1 MSNIPPSFQQ
11 QAYGQTGSFSQPP
24 RSSGGM
30 SIWTILGITAAVVM
44 LMVILL
50 CSGLIFLGMRVAV
63 DSKQLRVARD
73 SIGVSE
79 IQVPENWQDIRGAQ
93 RNEDASLQLGNRFAE
108 TYAMIITEPKSDFD
122 EASTKFPTAEG
133 SFSVKDYSELIVEH
147 MITNSTGLVAT
158 NNSTVTVGNRPA
170 IRVNLKGN
178 VSGIPLAYVLTFVDG
193 NKHFHQVHA
202 WTLANRET
210 TNMPTLLKVVDSFR
224 ETNAH
229 E

>member
-11 QAYGQTGSFSQPP
+11 PVYGQTGSFSQPP

-108 TYAMIITEPKSDFD
+108 TYAMIITEPKSDFA
-122 EASTKFPTAEG
+122 EASTKFPTADG
-133 SFSVKDYSELIVEH
+133 GFSLKDYATWRLCARMLPEVRKRSFDIRPPCPRGWEEFHRSHVSIGLIE
-147 MITNSTGLVAT
+147 MIWEQFL
-158 NNSTVTVGNRPA
+158 
-170 IRVNLKGN
+170 
-178 VSGIPLAYVLTFVDG
+178 D
-193 NKHFHQVHA
+193 
-202 WTLANRET
+202 
-210 TNMPTLLKVVDSFR
+210 
-224 ETNAH
+224 
-229 E
+229 